1 MTVAGIDVGSRRDK
15 TALCGLSGRRVGP
28 LALMPANIP
37 LAEQAGVLAP
47 LVSDCEM
54 VAVDATGLGLGL
66 AEALEKLGV
75 NVMFVTIAAGDKV
88 TGHSHHTTAR
98 TCLTVTAGKTWLVQ
112 RLGIAIRTRALDVG
126 DSDSARELL
135 RQLGNMTARITQR
148 GRVKMEAP
156 GVAADDLALAL
167 ALALLAQ
174 DATSAQTHSQQSS
187 RRSA

>member
-1 MTVAGIDVGSRRDK
+1 MSVAGIDVGSRRDK
-15 TALCGLSGRRVGP
+15 TALCGLSGRAVGP
-28 LALMPANIP
+28 LALMPSDIP
-37 LAEQAGVLAP
+37 LAEQAAVLAP
-47 LVSDCEM
+47 LVSDCEL

-66 AEALEKLGV
+66 AEALAMHGV
-75 NVMFVTIAAGDKV
+75 NVMFVTIGAGDRVSRNNGK
-88 TGHSHHTTAR
+88 GLPPFSR
-98 TCLTVTAGKTWLVQ
+98 VTAGKTWLVQ
-112 RLGIAIRTRALDVG
+112 RLGIAIRSRALDVG

-174 DATSAQTHSQQSS
+174 DAICAHSHINQSS